1 MIFGAIGMKRPED
14 FTKIFKIYRA
24 ETQTSSRGRIK
35 KNEPAY
41 VRQLH
46 CILSEIKPDE
56 KLTFNQM
63 GVTVTHTIFH
73 TGAEEAKENDM
84 LVLCDEATGE
94 AKRYFRVKALK
105 DHGGMAIF
113 TTYYCEER
121 GDINGLI
128 DRPAVDTSESSG
140 VDRSGTSQQGSTGD
154 ERTD

>member
-1 MIFGAIGMKRPED
+1 MMFGAIGMKRPED
-14 FTKIFKIYRA
+14 FPKLFKVYRA
-24 ETQTSSRGRIK
+24 ASQTSSRGRIR
-35 KNEPAY
+35 KNEPEP

-73 TGAEEAKENDM
+73 TGAKEAKENDM
-84 LVLCDEATGE
+84 FVLCDEATGDPL
-94 AKRYFRVKALK
+94 RYFRVQSLK

-121 GDINGLI
+121 GDMNGLFN
-128 DRPAVDTSESSG
+128 RSTVDSTESESG
-140 VDRSGTSQQGSTGD
+140 N
-154 ERTD
+154 